1 MHTILL
7 TRIFQT
13 SSDELQ
19 RFNLV
24 QSHLGDFSS
33 GITLWYHPLTT
44 TDDGDVLS
52 LLCSVKVDALKY
64 FQIENTTASHIQT
77 LLCHLDK
84 LLSYGGFTLA
94 DMTVSRVDYCYNC
107 RIEDEKVR
115 QTLFDALQK
124 CPTKAI
130 YTVRGV
136 NYATSIYS
144 RSKSKVVNVY
154 DKTAEREAKY
164 RSNGSRMALPQSYE
178 QDIVR
183 MELQV
188 KTEHLK
194 YMARRGF
201 ARTVT
206 NWINVDT
213 EARYLEKL
221 YGMFPKGDFFTLE
234 QAESLIVS
242 SKYSKTIKNKLIKF
256 IRIIAK
262 SNMDVAKTKLSYNT
276 YRRYLNLLGD
286 LGINPITI
294 PDDCG
299 LQYIKSPFTFPSPTV
314 STIPSAST

>member
-1 MHTILL
+1 MKKIAALL
-7 TRIFQT
+7 LAVPLLAVASCGPSVVET
-13 SSDELQ
+13 SSSSSSSNSSVAQSTSTSEPSVDFTIKTEDRYLSIEKENYSFAMAEDGDAHPDEAAVTI
-19 RFNLV
+19 NC
-24 QSHLGDFSS
+24 SWGM
-33 GITLWYHPLTT
+33 TT
-44 TDDGDVLS
+44 TSLS
-52 LLCSVKVDALKY
+52 ERYTKID
-64 FQIENTTASHIQT
+64 
-77 LLCHLDK
+77 
-84 LLSYGGFTLA
+84 
-94 DMTVSRVDYCYNC
+94 
-107 RIEDEKVR
+107 IEDEKVR

-164 RSNGSRMALPQSYE
+164 RSTGSRMALPQSYE

-242 SKYSKTIKNKLIKF
+242 SKYSKTIKNNLIKF
-256 IRIIAK
+256 IRIIVK
-262 SNMDVAKTKLSYNT
+262 SNMDVAKTTLSYNT

-299 LQYIKSPFTFPSPTV
+299 LQYIKSPFTFPSPTA
-314 STIPSAST
+314 SAIPSAST

>member
-7 TRIFQT
+7 TRIFQAA
-13 SSDELQ
+13 SDELQ
-19 RFNLV
+19 RFNQV
-24 QSHLGDFSS
+24 QSHLRDFHS

-52 LLCSVKVDALKY
+52 LLCSIKVDALKY
-64 FQIENTTASHIQT
+64 FQIENTTAAHIQT
-77 LLCHLDK
+77 LFCHLDK

-107 RIEDEKVR
+107 RIKDAKVR
-115 QTLFDALQK
+115 QILFNLLQK

-130 YTVRGV
+130 YTMRGV
-136 NYATSIYS
+136 KYETSIYS

-164 RSNGSRMALPQSYE
+164 RSTGSRMDLPQSYE

-201 ARTVT
+201 ARTVP
-206 NWINVDT
+206 NWINADT
-213 EARYLEKL
+213 EARNVPQRRFL
-221 YGMFPKGDFFTLE
+221 YPGAG
-234 QAESLIVS
+234 
-242 SKYSKTIKNKLIKF
+242 
-256 IRIIAK
+256 
-262 SNMDVAKTKLSYNT
+262 
-276 YRRYLNLLGD
+276 
-286 LGINPITI
+286 
-294 PDDCG
+294 
-299 LQYIKSPFTFPSPTV
+299 
-314 STIPSAST
+314 

>member
-7 TRIFQT
+7 TRIFQAA
-13 SSDELQ
+13 SDELQ
-19 RFNLV
+19 RFNQV
-24 QSHLGDFSS
+24 QSHLRDFHS

-52 LLCSVKVDALKY
+52 LLCSIKVDALKY
-64 FQIENTTASHIQT
+64 FQIENTTAAHIQT
-77 LLCHLDK
+77 LFCHLDK

-107 RIEDEKVR
+107 RIKDAKVR
-115 QTLFDALQK
+115 QILFNLLQK

-130 YTVRGV
+130 YTMRGV
-136 NYATSIYS
+136 KYETSIYS

-164 RSNGSRMALPQSYE
+164 RSTGSRMDLPQSYE

-201 ARTVT
+201 ARTVP
-206 NWINVDT
+206 NWINADT

-221 YGMFPKGDFFTLE
+221 YGMFPRGDFYTLE
-234 QAESLIVS
+234 QAEALISS
-242 SKYSKTIKNKLIKF
+242 SKHRKTTKNHLIKF
-256 IRIIAK
+256 LRIIAK
-262 SNMDVAKTKLSYNT
+262 EDMDTAKSQLSYNT
-276 YRRYLNLLGD
+276 YQRYLNLLSD
-286 LGINPITI
+286 LGVNPITI
-294 PDDCG
+294 PDNCG
-299 LQYIKSPFTFPSPTV
+299 IQSIKSPFVFPVPT
-314 STIPSAST
+314 TGAIPAASA

>member
-52 LLCSVKVDALKY
+52 LL
-64 FQIENTTASHIQT
+64 
-77 LLCHLDK
+77 
-84 LLSYGGFTLA
+84 
-94 DMTVSRVDYCYNC
+94 
-107 RIEDEKVR
+107 
-115 QTLFDALQK
+115 
-124 CPTKAI
+124 I

-164 RSNGSRMALPQSYE
+164 RSTGSRMALPQSYE

-242 SKYSKTIKNKLIKF
+242 SKYSKTIKNNLIKF
-256 IRIIAK
+256 IRIIVK
-262 SNMDVAKTKLSYNT
+262 SNILRMV
-276 YRRYLNLLGD
+276 
-286 LGINPITI
+286 
-294 PDDCG
+294 
-299 LQYIKSPFTFPSPTV
+299 
-314 STIPSAST
+314 

>member
-19 RFNLV
+19 RFNQV
-24 QSHLGDFSS
+24 QSHLHDFSD

-52 LLCSVKVDALKY
+52 LLCSIKVDALKY
-64 FQIENTTASHIQT
+64 FQVENTTAKHIQT

-94 DMTVSRVDYCYNC
+94 DMTVSRVDYCYNY
-107 RIEDEKVR
+107 RIKDAKVR
-115 QTLFDALQK
+115 QILFSLLQK

-130 YTVRGV
+130 YTMRGV
-136 NYATSIYS
+136 KYETSIYS

-164 RSNGSRMALPQSYE
+164 RSTGSRMALPQSYE

-194 YMARRGF
+194 YMARCGV
-201 ARTVT
+201 ARAVT
-206 NWINVDT
+206 NWINADT
-213 EARYLEKL
+213 ETRYLEKL
-221 YGMFPKGDFFTLE
+221 YGMFPRGDFYTLE
-234 QAESLIVS
+234 QAEALISS
-242 SKYSKTIKNKLIKF
+242 SKHSKTMKTHLIKF
-256 IRIIAK
+256 LRIIAK
-262 SNMDVAKTKLSYNT
+262 DDMDTAKTQFSYNT
-276 YRRYLNLLGD
+276 YQRYLNLLSD
-286 LGINPITI
+286 LGVNPITI
-294 PDDCG
+294 PDNCG
-299 LQYIKSPFTFPSPTV
+299 IQFIKSPFVFPAPTTG
-314 STIPSAST
+314 TIPMASA

>member
-1 MHTILL
+1 
-7 TRIFQT
+7 
-13 SSDELQ
+13 
-19 RFNLV
+19 
-24 QSHLGDFSS
+24 
-33 GITLWYHPLTT
+33 
-44 TDDGDVLS
+44 
-52 LLCSVKVDALKY
+52 
-64 FQIENTTASHIQT
+64 
-77 LLCHLDK
+77 
-84 LLSYGGFTLA
+84 
-94 DMTVSRVDYCYNC
+94 MTVSRVDYCYNC

-164 RSNGSRMALPQSYE
+164 RSTGCRMALPQSYE

-206 NWINVDT
+206 NWINVGT
-213 EARYLEKL
+213 EARYLKNCM
-221 YGMFPKGDFFTLE
+221 GCSPKEIFYSE

-242 SKYSKTIKNKLIKF
+242 SKYSKTIKNNLIKF

-299 LQYIKSPFTFPSPTV
+299 LQYIKSPFTFPQPHS
-314 STIPSAST
+314 

>member
-1 MHTILL
+1 
-7 TRIFQT
+7 
-13 SSDELQ
+13 
-19 RFNLV
+19 
-24 QSHLGDFSS
+24 
-33 GITLWYHPLTT
+33 
-44 TDDGDVLS
+44 
-52 LLCSVKVDALKY
+52 
-64 FQIENTTASHIQT
+64 
-77 LLCHLDK
+77 
-84 LLSYGGFTLA
+84 
-94 DMTVSRVDYCYNC
+94 MTVSRVDYCYNC
-107 RIEDEKVR
+107 RIEDEKIR

-164 RSNGSRMALPQSYE
+164 RSTGSRMALPQSYE

-188 KTEHLK
+188 KSEHLK

-242 SKYSKTIKNKLIKF
+242 SKYSKTIKNNLIKF
-256 IRIIAK
+256 IRIIVK
-262 SNMDVAKTKLSYNT
+262 SNMDVAKTTLSYNT

-299 LQYIKSPFTFPSPTV
+299 LQYIKSPFTFLSPTA
-314 STIPSAST
+314 SAIPSAST

>member
-7 TRIFQT
+7 TRIFQAA
-13 SSDELQ
+13 SDELQ
-19 RFNLV
+19 RFNQV
-24 QSHLGDFSS
+24 QSHLRDFHS

-52 LLCSVKVDALKY
+52 LLCSIKVDALKY
-64 FQIENTTASHIQT
+64 FQIENTTAAHIQT
-77 LLCHLDK
+77 LFCHLDK

-107 RIEDEKVR
+107 RIKDAKVR
-115 QTLFDALQK
+115 QILFNLVQK

-130 YTVRGV
+130 YTMRGV
-136 NYATSIYS
+136 KYETSIYS

-164 RSNGSRMALPQSYE
+164 RSTGSRMDLPQSYE

-201 ARTVT
+201 ARTVP
-206 NWINVDT
+206 NWINADT

-221 YGMFPKGDFFTLE
+221 YGMFPRGDFYTLE
-234 QAESLIVS
+234 QAEALISS
-242 SKYSKTIKNKLIKF
+242 SKHSKTTKNHLIKF
-256 IRIIAK
+256 LRIIAK
-262 SNMDVAKTKLSYNT
+262 EDMDTAKSQLSYNT
-276 YRRYLNLLGD
+276 YQRYLNLLSD
-286 LGINPITI
+286 LGVNPITI
-294 PDDCG
+294 PDNCG
-299 LQYIKSPFTFPSPTV
+299 IQSIKSPFVFPVPT
-314 STIPSAST
+314 TGAIPAASA